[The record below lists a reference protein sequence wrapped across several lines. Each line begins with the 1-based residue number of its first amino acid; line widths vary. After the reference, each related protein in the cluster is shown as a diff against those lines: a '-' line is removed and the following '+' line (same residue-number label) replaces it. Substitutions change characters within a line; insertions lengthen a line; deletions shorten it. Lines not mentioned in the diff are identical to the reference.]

1 LFIRET
7 LSIYGCDREFRKA
20 FPQDPNQRKD
30 FYEVY
35 AVDPF
40 LSSSYSVY
48 AEPAVRLTSIS
59 TNCQKY
65 LNMGCAFVAKID
77 SSKLA
82 AGVWLKYLRDNKEKI
97 KDNYLQHI
105 ERIVEFV
112 SEYTGVH
119 SCMQILAI
127 FSS

>member
-1 LFIRET
+1 
-7 LSIYGCDREFRKA
+7 
-20 FPQDPNQRKD
+20 
-30 FYEVY
+30 
-35 AVDPF
+35 
-40 LSSSYSVY
+40 
-48 AEPAVRLTSIS
+48 
-59 TNCQKY
+59 
-65 LNMGCAFVAKID
+65 MGCAFVAKID